1 MNSVH
6 PAAGYSAAGKS
17 QTQEQQ
23 KGQKMETK
31 DHFDS
36 QSRCLRYLKSFDI
49 ICLFSGPKT

>member
-23 KGQKMETK
+23 EGQEMETK
-31 DHFDS
+31 DCFHS
-36 QSRCLRYLKSFDI
+36 QSRCLRYVKI
-49 ICLFSGPKT
+49 I